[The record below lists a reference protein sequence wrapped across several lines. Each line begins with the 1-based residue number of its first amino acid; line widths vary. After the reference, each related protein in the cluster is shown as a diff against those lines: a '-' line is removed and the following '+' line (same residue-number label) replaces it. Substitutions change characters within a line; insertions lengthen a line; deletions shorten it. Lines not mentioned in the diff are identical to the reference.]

1 LCGSHAFSI
10 AADIPKEGNY
20 AVAYPHLNSRH
31 LQPAIGTNP
40 VFYFRCDPCIF
51 FRNEMG
57 FAAESGMERI

>member
-10 AADIPKEGNY
+10 AGDIPKEGNY
-20 AVAYPHLNSRH
+20 AVAYPYLNSRH
-31 LQPAIGTNP
+31 RQPAIGTNP
-40 VFYFRCDPCIF
+40 VFYFRCDACIF